1 MASNKISTKKAMN
14 SPIVVAVQRRKNNI
28 AGREKGREKHEAF
41 ALEKSGQAWLLMKAK
56 VVLPLLQFVKD
67 NTKIDKIETFKKKN
81 SLYDIT
87 RMSKLAKPIL
97 LKLKTGNKRRI
108 NYIFNKVRVIRND
121 LAHHLSLH
129 KRTIKTY
136 LNLAIFW
143 GKVLD
148 FIGRHKEKQ
157 ELMASIRKMISNK
170 MKAVRMNKRRPQA
183 AATSPYLCFGPCS
196 WICQNRLR
204 CDFIELLLTN
214 IKSTFLPTSV

>member
-1 MASNKISTKKAMN
+1 MSPPIVVVLI
-14 SPIVVAVQRRKNNI
+14 PIVVAVQQRKNNI
-28 AGREKGREKHEAF
+28 AGREKGQVKREAIV
-41 ALEKSGQAWLLMKAK
+41 LEKSEQAWLLMNAK
-56 VVLPLLQFVKD
+56 VVLPLLQFVTE
-67 NTKIDKIETFKKKN
+67 NTKNDKMETLKKKN
-81 SLYDIT
+81 SLYDST
-87 RMSKLAKPIL
+87 RIINFAKPVLI
-97 LKLKTGNKRRI
+97 KLKTGNNRRI

-136 LNLAIFW
+136 LNLAKFW

-183 AATSPYLCFGPCS
+183 AATAPYLCFGPCS
-196 WICQNRLR
+196 WVCQNRLR
-204 CDFIELLLTN
+204 CNFIELLLTN

>member
-28 AGREKGREKHEAF
+28 AGKEKGREKHEAL
-41 ALEKSGQAWLLMKAK
+41 ALEKSGQAWLLMNAK

-67 NTKIDKIETFKKKN
+67 NTTIDKIETFKKKN

-97 LKLKTGNKRRI
+97 IKLKTGNKRRI
-108 NYIFNKVRVIRND
+108 NYIFNKVRIIRNE
-121 LAHHLSLH
+121 LAHHVNLH

-136 LNLAIFW
+136 LNYANVW

-148 FIGRHKEKQ
+148 FIGRQKEKQ
-157 ELMASIRKMISNK
+157 ELLASIRKMNSSK
-170 MKAVRMNKRRPQA
+170 MKAARINKRRPQA
-183 AATSPYLCFGPCS
+183 AATERQPSRQRIGSQFSITPIDQRPEQPPVL
-196 WICQNRLR
+196 IN
-204 CDFIELLLTN
+204 N
-214 IKSTFLPTSV
+214 